1 MPTIYKDVEVEIN
14 TDDIWE
20 EVLDE
25 LSTEEIEEYLEERRK
40 DKTPR
45 TPVICCTFEEAEQ
58 GLLDIATLRLSPNLL
73 CCKDSVKRTINEI
86 MDELWLT

>member
-1 MPTIYKDVEVEIN
+1 MATIYKDVEVKID
-14 TDDIWE
+14 TDEIWE

-40 DKTPR
+40 NKIPKTP
-45 TPVICCTFEEAEQ
+45 VFCTLEDAEI
-58 GLLDIATLRLSPNLL
+58 GLLDIAQLRISPNLL

-86 MDELWLT
+86 MDELWS

>member
-1 MPTIYKDVEVEIN
+1 MATIYKDVEVKID
-14 TDDIWE
+14 TDEIWE

-40 DKTPR
+40 NKIPKTP
-45 TPVICCTFEEAEQ
+45 VVCTLEDAES
-58 GLLDIATLRLSPNLL
+58 GLLNIAQLRISPNLL

-86 MDELWLT
+86 MDELWS

>member
-1 MPTIYKDVEVEIN
+1 MATIYRDVEVKID
-14 TDDIWE
+14 TDEIWE

-40 DKTPR
+40 NKTPK
-45 TPVICCTFEEAEQ
+45 TPVVCTLEDAESC
-58 GLLDIATLRLSPNLL
+58 LFDIAQLRLSPNLM

-86 MDELWLT
+86 MDELWS

>member
-1 MPTIYKDVEVEIN
+1 MPTIYRDVEVKID

-40 DKTPR
+40 NKTPK
-45 TPVICCTFEEAEQ
+45 TPVICTFEE
-58 GLLDIATLRLSPNLL
+58 DR
-73 CCKDSVKRTINEI
+73 KSVV
-86 MDELWLT
+86 

>member
-20 EVLDE
+20 EVLDDM
-25 LSTEEIEEYLEERRK
+25 STEDIEDYLKERRK
-40 DKTPR
+40 KERPTI
-45 TPVICCTFEEAEQ
+45 TMGEAESA
-58 GLLDIATLRLSPNLL
+58 LLSIAQLRLSPNLL

-86 MDELWLT
+86 MDELW

>member
-1 MPTIYKDVEVEIN
+1 MATIYKDVEVRID
-14 TDDIWE
+14 TDEIWE

-40 DKTPR
+40 NKTPK
-45 TPVICCTFEEAEQ
+45 TPVICTFEDAEQ